1 MPNPTRVKCFIELC
15 KQENYT
21 RAAEKL
27 YISQPA
33 LSRHISLLEQ
43 ELGVRLIRRN
53 RKRFQLT
60 PEGSAFL
67 KLAKEFHLQEEAFE
81 LASQNLKTNI
91 NSVMRLG
98 FYADFPISRI
108 LFLESE
114 MKRLLPDL
122 RIDFRAYHNQTH
134 ILPELIAG
142 NLDAAIA
149 FRSELGN
156 LPRLSLETIATNYI
170 AIIISDKHRL
180 WGHKSVS
187 PEDLRNEILY
197 IPIQEVFPVSFMAT
211 VNFMQQYDILISGSG
226 YDNNIEEQLLRVRD
240 GDCISLSHM
249 YGSELINS
257 FPDTY
262 ARIPIRN
269 SDIKYGDIT
278 LAYHDETPEIST
290 LISCLHTAFPPVEID

>member
-1 MPNPTRVKCFIELC
+1 MPNPTRVRCFIELC
-15 KQENYT
+15 RQENYT

-53 RKRFQLT
+53 KKRFQLT
-60 PEGSAFL
+60 PEGNAFL
-67 KLAKEFHLQEEAFE
+67 KIATEFSLQEEAFE

-91 NSVMRLG
+91 NPVMRIG
-98 FYADFPISRI
+98 FYSDLPISNM
-108 LFLESE
+108 LALETE
-114 MKRLLPDL
+114 MERRMPDL
-122 RIDFRAYHNQTH
+122 HIEFNAYHNQTH
-134 ILPELIAG
+134 ILPELVAG
-142 NLDAAIA
+142 KLDAALA

-156 LPRLSLETIATNYI
+156 ISRLSYETIACNYI

-180 WGHKSVS
+180 WGHRSVS
-187 PEDLRNEILY
+187 PEDLRNETIY

-211 VNFMQQYDILISGSG
+211 INYLQQHDIMLSGSS
-226 YDNNIEEQLLRVRD
+226 YDSGIEDQLLRVKR

-249 YGSELINS
+249 YGSDLIKCASDS
-257 FPDTY
+257 FD
-262 ARIPIRN
+262 RIPIRG

-278 LAYHDETPEIST
+278 LAYQEGSPEINT
-290 LISCLHTAFPPVEID
+290 LIQCLHTAFPPVSIY